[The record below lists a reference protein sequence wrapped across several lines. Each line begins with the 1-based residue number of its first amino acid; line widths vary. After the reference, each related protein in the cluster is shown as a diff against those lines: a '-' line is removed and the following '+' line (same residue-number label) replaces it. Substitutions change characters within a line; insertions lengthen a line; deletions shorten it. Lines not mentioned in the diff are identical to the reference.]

1 MDLCNRSKN
10 LLTFVVYRG
19 VEKYLRDLLK
29 TISSQTSKDFD
40 IFVVNDGAHYS
51 FDNLYDSINRFE
63 ILSVSFQTSSENR
76 KSCIDY
82 AKQNDYE
89 NIVFCDAD
97 DLLESNYIEE
107 ILCGLR
113 SNEFVFCDLHPFKR
127 EISEINISFLSKYLS
142 AKKLSLNDVIDRNLI
157 GLGHSGIRVKTLIDI
172 HLPANLIAVDWY
184 IFSNMLLRGSV
195 GKFIDKPLVHYRQ
208 TDSNSVGIIKKVS
221 KKSISYGAKVK
232 EIHYKEMYFN
242 CSEKNSSEKEM
253 YFSKLKD
260 ITNLISYLENPS
272 YFDQYIKIINNN
284 ISILYCGWWSEI
296 LTLNEIKKYE

>member
-89 NIVFCDAD
+89 N
-97 DLLESNYIEE
+97 
-107 ILCGLR
+107 
-113 SNEFVFCDLHPFKR
+113 P
-127 EISEINISFLSKYLS
+127 
-142 AKKLSLNDVIDRNLI
+142 
-157 GLGHSGIRVKTLIDI
+157 
-172 HLPANLIAVDWY
+172 PAPDEDGVDQQP
-184 IFSNMLLRGSV
+184 RGV
-195 GKFIDKPLVHYRQ
+195 AHEAH
-208 TDSNSVGIIKKVS
+208 T
-221 KKSISYGAKVK
+221 
-232 EIHYKEMYFN
+232 
-242 CSEKNSSEKEM
+242 C
-253 YFSKLKD
+253 
-260 ITNLISYLENPS
+260 
-272 YFDQYIKIINNN
+272 
-284 ISILYCGWWSEI
+284 
-296 LTLNEIKKYE
+296 